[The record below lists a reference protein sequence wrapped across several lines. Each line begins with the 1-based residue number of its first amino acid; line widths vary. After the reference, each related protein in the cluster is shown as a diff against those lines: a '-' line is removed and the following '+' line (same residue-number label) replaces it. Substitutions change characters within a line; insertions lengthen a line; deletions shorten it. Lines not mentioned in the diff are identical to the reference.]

1 MRIADWHG
9 LKLAA
14 NDANTA
20 NRNQGYNRSGCGRE
34 QESISLAAIEAQQEN
49 RAASRPAENSR
60 TYEVKFG
67 LAVPPGEKSAGIA
80 GWGKLEMCERSLRV
94 IIQYREPRD
103 LSVLLVLVATTL
115 LVLIMLPFG
124 WNVARWFCWAFLLWA
139 ILFDLLARKPIIVPV
154 ESEPE
159 HLWHGRRWYTVGRP
173 VLCVKLSSGKWVAVG
188 ARKEEEEGR
197 MLSDLKSAMGC
208 GDGILG
214 EQQES

>member
-1 MRIADWHG
+1 M
-9 LKLAA
+9 
-14 NDANTA
+14 
-20 NRNQGYNRSGCGRE
+20 
-34 QESISLAAIEAQQEN
+34 AAIEAQQEN

-80 GWGKLEMCERSLRV
+80 GWGKLDVSDRGIQIV
-94 IIQYREPRD
+94 IEFLELDRKPLPSIT
-103 LSVLLVLVATTL
+103 SFASTIL

-124 WNVARWFCWAFLLWA
+124 WNVARWFCWTFLLWA
-139 ILFDLLARKPIIVPV
+139 ILFDLLGRKPIIVPV

-159 HLWHGRRWYTVGRP
+159 HLWHGRRWYTNGRP
-173 VLCVKLSSGKWVAVG
+173 VLCVKLSSGKWVAVE